1 MPKKILFLYTEMAG
15 YMESTIEEISSKGYQ
30 VDVVMWSKNKLTPY
44 LPNEIKNVKFFGRD
58 KINFSEL
65 KMLHQENK
73 YKLIYV
79 SGWQD
84 KQYLRFLFYI
94 KNILK
99 DKTPIICGFDDQW
112 LGTCKQK
119 IGSFLMRSFVRK
131 LLYTH
136 AWVAGP
142 FQFEYARKM
151 GFERE
156 NIIFGL
162 LSCDSF
168 YMQNN
173 VINSEKEFEFGFIYV
188 GSFTKIKGF
197 QILLDAFKSY
207 KTDHAGKYKL
217 VCIGQ
222 NIDFLDMNFHEDILV
237 LPYSSKEVI
246 REYASRSMVFIYPSI
261 LDQWGVAVQEFGL
274 MGKPIIVSE
283 SVGART
289 SFVING
295 FNGYVYSKNDSQEL
309 SLLML
314 KMEKEKINNINK
326 MGENSKILAESI
338 NSEISA
344 ANFLSVIK

>member
-1 MPKKILFLYTEMAG
+1 
-15 YMESTIEEISSKGYQ
+15 
-30 VDVVMWSKNKLTPY
+30 
-44 LPNEIKNVKFFGRD
+44 
-58 KINFSEL
+58 
-65 KMLHQENK
+65 
-73 YKLIYV
+73 
-79 SGWQD
+79 
-84 KQYLRFLFYI
+84 
-94 KNILK
+94 
-99 DKTPIICGFDDQW
+99 
-112 LGTCKQK
+112 
-119 IGSFLMRSFVRK
+119 MRSFVRK